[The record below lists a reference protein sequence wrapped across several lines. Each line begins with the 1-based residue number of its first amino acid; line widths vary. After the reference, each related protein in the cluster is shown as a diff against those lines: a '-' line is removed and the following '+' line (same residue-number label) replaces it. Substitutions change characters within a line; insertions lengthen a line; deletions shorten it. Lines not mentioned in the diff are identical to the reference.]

1 MIIIRNFHL
10 RREQAISS
18 RQDQHRFT
26 SALALTP
33 NPTNAPAEISF
44 QRGQLPMRSALAFAA
59 CRTKV
64 FHRRKSAFLI
74 LQARFLQFIL

>member
-1 MIIIRNFHL
+1 MIIIRNFRL
-10 RREQAISS
+10 WREQAISS
-18 RQDQHRFT
+18 RQNQHRQT
-26 SALALTP
+26 GALAFTP

-64 FHRRKSAFLI
+64 FHRRRLAFLI
-74 LQARFLQFIL
+74 LQA

>member
-1 MIIIRNFHL
+1 MIIIGNFRL

-26 SALALTP
+26 GTPAFTP
-33 NPTNAPAEISF
+33 NPANAPAEIPF
-44 QRGQLPMRSALAFAA
+44 QRGQLPMGSALAFAA

-64 FHRRKSAFLI
+64 FHRRESAFLI
-74 LQARFLQFIL
+74 LQARFLEFML